1 MPKLAIGKPS
11 ERQELFLSA
20 DNKYVAFGG
29 A

>member
-1 MPKLAIGKPS
+1 MPTLTIGTPS
-11 ERQELFLSA
+11 ARQELFLSA